1 MTEPVSLPL
10 PHGLLGLPNYD
21 KFPLVQVAASSEGRA
36 WRGWPAVLQTLR
48 RAAQA
53 ALPPGTRPAAPLVV
67 LDCYPGVE
75 LDELEDAARTA
86 WQGVRVFRAE
96 TACRDLEA
104 LNARL
109 QDDLTDDRVF
119 GVLSCQ
125 TLDAVYDPA
134 RTAALRAEV
143 QAARRQVDVVLL
155 LGTGAARV
163 AAGLPGALLVLA
175 DLPRWE
181 RQLRLRRGASNWL
194 THNPGED
201 MLLKYKR
208 AYFWEWRVADRH
220 KSDLL
225 GGIDFLL
232 DTTVPHDPRLLTGSA
247 FREGLAH
254 TCTRPFRLVPF
265 FDPGVW
271 GGQWMKQR
279 FDLPIQAPNYAWC
292 FDCVPEENSLKLGYG
307 EIRIEIPSLNLVL
320 QHPRELL
327 GEAVYARFGPEFP
340 IRFDFLDTVGGQNLS
355 LQVHPLTG
363 YIQQHF
369 GMHYTQDESYYI
381 LDAEPDACVYLGVKT
396 GVQKA
401 ALMAELEAAQ
411 RGEKPF
417 EAERFVNELPV
428 RKHDHVLLPAGTIHC
443 SGRGTMVLEIS
454 ATPYI
459 FTFKLWDWGR
469 VGLDGR
475 PRPVHLEHG
484 GRNLQMERDT
494 EWVQAQLIHRTQPL
508 GHGEDWREERTGLH
522 DLEFIETRR
531 HWFSGQVQHDTAGTV
546 HVLNLV
552 EGREALV
559 ESPDGLFEPFVIH
572 YAETF
577 VVPARVG
584 RYTVRPCGES
594 EGQELATLL
603 AYVRG

>member
-1 MTEPVSLPL
+1 MTEPLPSS
-10 PHGLLGLPNYD
+10 PPPGLPNYD
-21 KFPLVQVAASSEGRA
+21 KAPLVQVAASSEGRA
-36 WRGWPAVLQTLR
+36 WRGWPAVLSTLR
-48 RAAQA
+48 QAAQA
-53 ALPPGTRPAAPLVV
+53 ASPQGVPPLVV
-67 LDCYPGVE
+67 LDCYPGVD
-75 LDELEDAARTA
+75 LDELEDAARA
-86 WQGVRVFRAE
+86 EWPDVQVFRAE
-96 TACRDLEA
+96 SACRDLEA

-109 QDDLTDDRVF
+109 KDDLTDDRVF
-119 GVLSCQ
+119 GVLSTQ
-125 TLDAVYDPA
+125 TLGDVYDPA
-134 RTAALRAEV
+134 RTAVLRAEV
-143 QAARRQVDVVLL
+143 QAARQQAGGVLL

-163 AAGLPGALLVLA
+163 ASGLPGALLVLA

-194 THNPGED
+194 THNPDED
-201 MLLKYKR
+201 MLHKYKR

-220 KSDLL
+220 KSGLFATL
-225 GGIDFLL
+225 DFLL

-247 FREGLAH
+247 LREGLAH
-254 TCTRPFRLVPF
+254 ACTRPFRLLPF

-279 FDLPIQAPNYAWC
+279 FDLPAEAPNYAWG
-292 FDCVPEENSLKLGYG
+292 FDCVPEENSLRLGYG
-307 EIRIEIPSLNLVL
+307 EIVAEIPSLNLVL

-327 GEAVYARFGPEFP
+327 GEGVYARFGPEFP
-340 IRFDFLDTVGGQNLS
+340 IRFDFLDTIGGQNLS

-381 LDAEPDACVYLGVKT
+381 LDAEPGACVYLGVKT
-396 GVQKA
+396 GVQQA
-401 ALMAELEAAQ
+401 ELMAELEAAG
-411 RGEKPF
+411 RGERPF
-417 EAERFVNELPV
+417 EAERFVNVLPV
-428 RKHDHVLLPAGTIHC
+428 QKHDHVLLPAGTVHC
-443 SGRGTMVLEIS
+443 SGRGTLVLEVS

-469 VGLDGR
+469 VGLDGL

-484 GRNLQMERDT
+484 GHNIQMERDT
-494 EWVQAQLIHRTQPL
+494 DWVRSQLIHRTQPL
-508 GHGEDWREERTGLH
+508 GQGDGWREERTGLH
-522 DLEFIETRR
+522 ELEFIETRR
-531 HWFSGQVQHDTAGTV
+531 HWFSGPVQHDTAGTV

-552 EGREALV
+552 QGREAVV
-559 ESPDGLFEPFVIH
+559 ESPDDLFEPFTVH

-584 RYTVRPCGES
+584 RYTVRPHGES